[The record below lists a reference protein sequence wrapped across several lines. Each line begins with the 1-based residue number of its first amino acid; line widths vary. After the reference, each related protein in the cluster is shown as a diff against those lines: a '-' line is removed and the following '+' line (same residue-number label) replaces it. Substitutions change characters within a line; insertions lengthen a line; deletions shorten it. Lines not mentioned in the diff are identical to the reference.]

1 MYQCPSGP
9 LRGKPIVAD
18 KQNIVNFRRPGLGG
32 FFHFSEVS
40 SIYIYPNNLKA
51 KPTLWLWALRDVAVI
66 GVGFILS
73 VLALAQLGLVPPLIA
88 TVLYAFLSIRL
99 EDASIL
105 DFLRYAMC
113 FLFLKQQYYEWRL
126 QKND

>member
-1 MYQCPSGP
+1 M
-9 LRGKPIVAD
+9 
-18 KQNIVNFRRPGLGG
+18 
-32 FFHFSEVS
+32 
-40 SIYIYPNNLKA
+40 YIYPNNLKA

-66 GVGFILS
+66 GVCLVLSILTL
-73 VLALAQLGLVPPLIA
+73 VELGLVPPLIA

-113 FLFLKQQYYEWRL
+113 FLFLKQQYYEWGSR
-126 QKND
+126 KND